1 MKQQC
6 NVATKASLI
15 VEISSSLITA
25 IFDCG
30 IYSTW
35 QMNMYL
41 MSTVKLSLVK
51 FHNFI
56 STKIAFSMTCF
67 AIELFIDTYVKDIYR
82 QNMR

>member
-1 MKQQC
+1 
-6 NVATKASLI
+6 
-15 VEISSSLITA
+15 
-25 IFDCG
+25 
-30 IYSTW
+30 
-35 QMNMYL
+35 MNMYL